1 MSRGHLSSLVSLGTR
16 FLPIKDNHGTHPH
29 LAVVRVPWGH
39 FRQSRAQRL
48 ASRLPRLELLLCSLS
63 PFHSHVPST
72 AQSEAAAPEGTAITP
87 LLESKDHRLASHQA
101 CLDSQC
107 HMGAPSSA
115 LLTLRTRQDEDAM
128 TVDCVTR
135 GPSSFNTITLSNKQN
150 LYCALS
156 TVFREPKKV

>member
-1 MSRGHLSSLVSLGTR
+1 MRSLPAEPSTAPGIETAMAGATAVFTVTVSLTCA
-16 FLPIKDNHGTHPH
+16 LY
-29 LAVVRVPWGH
+29 
-39 FRQSRAQRL
+39 
-48 ASRLPRLELLLCSLS
+48 RLP
-63 PFHSHVPST
+63 
-72 AQSEAAAPEGTAITP
+72 AQSEAAVPEGTAITP

-128 TVDCVTR
+128 TMDCVTR

>member
-1 MSRGHLSSLVSLGTR
+1 MCP
-16 FLPIKDNHGTHPH
+16 LP
-29 LAVVRVPWGH
+29 
-39 FRQSRAQRL
+39 
-48 ASRLPRLELLLCSLS
+48 LP
-63 PFHSHVPST
+63 
-72 AQSEAAAPEGTAITP
+72 AKSEAAVPEGTAITP

-128 TVDCVTR
+128 TMDCVTR